1 MMKNSV
7 KRIVATVAMT
17 AVCLGATMQIGL
29 PQVAYAVN
37 EDADAPVMIT
47 IDGTEVRQ
55 GEYADYFSYCK
66 AMIESNSGMGPYV
79 WSMYPDALQQ
89 LIEATDQ
96 NCLYARVVVDH
107 FNELGLKLDRDTA
120 WNYKSTMNKTKTEL
134 QKQGMDFDSWLS
146 SMGMDEEFYN
156 NIFAQG
162 YYLEA
167 LDEYYFGVGGE
178 KAPSEDELRA
188 EFDKYY
194 KAKHILIRNT
204 DDEGNELTGD
214 ALAEKQK
221 LAQELQD
228 RINAGEDF
236 DELMNEYSEDT
247 GLQFSPEGYI
257 FQDDGT
263 YVEGFVNGVKALQ
276 PGETSKEL
284 VESEFGWHIIR
295 REPLTDENYQSMRP
309 DLVYALTGE
318 SIDDLLNTWMEEAQ
332 IEYPEGHENLTI
344 ADVLG
349 EEAGAV
355 PDISELLGGSTSS
368 GAASSSAASSSS
380 SAASSAE

>member
-257 FQDDGT
+257 FQGDGT

-295 REPLTDENYQSMRP
+295 REPLTDEDYQSMRP

>member
-214 ALAEKQK
+214 ALAEKQQ

-247 GLQFSPEGYI
+247 GLMFSPEGYL

-284 VESEFGWHIIR
+284 VESEFGWHIIQR
-295 REPLTDENYQSMRP
+295 VPLTDEDYQSMRP

>member
-66 AMIESNSGMGPYV
+66 AMIESNSGIGPYV

-295 REPLTDENYQSMRP
+295 REPLTDEDYQSMRP

>member
-146 SMGMDEEFYN
+146 SMGMDEGFYN

-295 REPLTDENYQSMRP
+295 REPLTDEDYQSMRP

>member
-295 REPLTDENYQSMRP
+295 REPLTDEDYQSMRP

-368 GAASSSAASSSS
+368 GAASSSAASSSA

>member
-66 AMIESNSGMGPYV
+66 TMIESNSGMGPYV

-295 REPLTDENYQSMRP
+295 REPLTDEDYQSMRP

-368 GAASSSAASSSS
+368 GAASSSAASSSA

>member
-295 REPLTDENYQSMRP
+295 REPLTDEDYQSMRP

>member
-295 REPLTDENYQSMRP
+295 REPLTDEDYQSMRP

-368 GAASSSAASSSS
+368 GVASSSAASSSS

>member
-66 AMIESNSGMGPYV
+66 TMIESNSGMGPYV

-162 YYLEA
+162 
-167 LDEYYFGVGGE
+167 
-178 KAPSEDELRA
+178 
-188 EFDKYY
+188 
-194 KAKHILIRNT
+194 
-204 DDEGNELTGD
+204 
-214 ALAEKQK
+214 
-221 LAQELQD
+221 
-228 RINAGEDF
+228 
-236 DELMNEYSEDT
+236 
-247 GLQFSPEGYI
+247 
-257 FQDDGT
+257 
-263 YVEGFVNGVKALQ
+263 
-276 PGETSKEL
+276 
-284 VESEFGWHIIR
+284 
-295 REPLTDENYQSMRP
+295 
-309 DLVYALTGE
+309 
-318 SIDDLLNTWMEEAQ
+318 
-332 IEYPEGHENLTI
+332 
-344 ADVLG
+344 
-349 EEAGAV
+349 
-355 PDISELLGGSTSS
+355 
-368 GAASSSAASSSS
+368 
-380 SAASSAE
+380 